1 MSVSQTADD
10 IYRNT
15 SYRIPASTGK
25 TKNERSQN
33 QKKSENFKIFSRKS
47 GKCQEF
53 GLSSE
58 N

>member
-15 SYRIPASTGK
+15 SYRIAANTGK
-25 TKNERSQN
+25 TEKMREVRIR
-33 QKKSENFKIFSRKS
+33 KKSENFKIFSRKS
-47 GKCQEF
+47 GIWVER
-53 GLSSE
+53 E